1 MKLDLQIRRTT
12 FTVWLRAFLLS
23 FLLAAHARASAQTNP
38 FDQWTW
44 RNPVPPN
51 EPVAGLAY
59 GNGLFVAVAV
69 DGSVLN
75 SSNGVAW
82 VGAGKLYNQNLA
94 SVCFADNQF
103 VAVSSSRLDLSPF
116 VATSPDGVHWL
127 LHQVP
132 GTAYF
137 DTVTAGKGI
146 FVAMGNSSPLGQNK
160 LGAIWTSSDTTNWT
174 QRTSHATKPLF
185 GATYGNGLF
194 VGVGDVGTIVASSD
208 AINWSPSTSHT
219 TAPLYAA
226 AFGNGTYVAVG
237 SGGTEITT
245 QDGTNWTPY
254 ASGTTN
260 DLNAVVFRNGRFIAA
275 GAGGTILTSDDAGFS
290 WQPRTSGI
298 NGSLS
303 VVGQNDQ
310 TVVITGGPAEYITS
324 ADGINWTNHASG
336 STRSLLDV
344 AYGHGTFVAVGG
356 LPPTFAPSIEPS
368 LLTSPDGIIWTAQ
381 LLATNANFYGVSF
394 VNDRFI
400 AVGDSGLIMTSL
412 DGIAWT
418 VQTTSGRNRTSDIYP
433 LGGVAFGNGTYVAMD
448 QLLGNYCLVS
458 TDATTWATNQLP
470 STTGFVA
477 MDRVHFENG
486 LFVAG
491 GSVDNSNAVLTST
504 NGVNWTTHITPVGIN
519 DLAFG
524 AGRWVGVGDLAGI
537 MTSTDALKWTTV
549 PAPAAVVAAQ
559 VNLHGIVYRGGFFLA
574 VGDSGTVLTS
584 ADGLN
589 WVSRS
594 TPGAPALNA
603 VAYGNGSFVTV
614 GLGGNIWQSGA
625 TLNVAFSWQPTGAT
639 IILSSPAGLQSVVQT
654 SSDLIHWSDLFS
666 IPVTQESQTLID
678 TNVVT
683 STQRFYRAI
692 AH

>member
-1 MKLDLQIRRTT
+1 MKLNLQIRRPT
-12 FTVWLRAFLLS
+12 FTVWPRAFLLS
-23 FLLAAHARASAQTNP
+23 CLLASQARTSAQIDP
-38 FDQWTW
+38 FDHWAW

-51 EPVAGLAY
+51 EPVVGLTY
-59 GNGLFVAVAV
+59 GNGVFVAVAG

-82 VGAGKLYNQNLA
+82 VGTGRLYNQFLA
-94 SVCFADNQF
+94 SVCFSDNQF
-103 VAVSSSRLDLSPF
+103 VAVSSSSFDLSPF
-116 VATSPDGVHWL
+116 VAISPDGVHWSL
-127 LHQVP
+127 QRVP
-132 GTAYF
+132 GTEYF
-137 DTVTAGKGI
+137 ATVTAGKGI
-146 FVAMGNSSPLGQNK
+146 FVAMGNSSPLGQNAI
-160 LGAIWTSSDTTNWT
+160 GAIWTSSDTTNWI
-174 QRTSHATKPLF
+174 QRTSHASKSLF
-185 GATYGNGLF
+185 ASTYGNNLF
-194 VGVGDVGTIVASSD
+194 VGVGDVGTIVTSSD
-208 AINWSPSTSHT
+208 AINWNPSTSHT

-237 SGGTEITT
+237 SGGTVITT
-245 QDGTNWTPY
+245 ADGTNWTPY

-275 GAGGTILTSDDAGFS
+275 GRGGTILTSDDAGVS
-290 WQPRTSGI
+290 WQSRTSGI

-303 VVGQNDQ
+303 VLGQNDQ
-310 TVVITGGPAEYITS
+310 TVVITTSPAEYITS

-356 LPPTFAPSIEPS
+356 LPPGFASAIQPS
-368 LLTSPDGIIWTAQ
+368 LLTSTDGIIWTAQ
-381 LLATNANFYGVSF
+381 PLATNANFYGVSF
-394 VNDRFI
+394 VNDQFI

-418 VQTTSGRNRTSDIYP
+418 VQRTPGRNRTSDIYP

-448 QLLGNYCLVS
+448 RLLGNYCLVS
-458 TDATTWATNQLP
+458 TNAINWATNQLP
-470 STTGFVA
+470 STTGFVE
-477 MDRVHFENG
+477 MDRVHFDNG

-491 GSVDNSNAVLTST
+491 GLVDNSNAILTST

-519 DLAFG
+519 DSAFG
-524 AGRWVGVGDLAGI
+524 AGRWVGVGDLAGVI
-537 MTSTDALKWTTV
+537 TSTDALKWTKV
-549 PAPAAVVAAQ
+549 PVPVAVAAAQ
-559 VNLHGIVYRGGFFLA
+559 VNLHGIVYRGGFFVA

-589 WVSRS
+589 WFSRS

-603 VAYGNGSFVTV
+603 VAFGNGSFVTV
-614 GLGGNIWQSGA
+614 GLRGNIWQSGA

-639 IILSSPAGLQSVVQT
+639 IILSSPAGLQSVIQT
-654 SSDLIHWSDLFS
+654 SSDLIHWSELFS
-666 IPVTQESQTLID
+666 IPVTQGSQTLID
-678 TNVVT
+678 TNVT
-683 STQRFYRAI
+683 WPQRFYRAI